1 MGVGTDMANWR
12 LCHCL
17 WHAGAFLCFPMEKAG
32 DDLMRATQ
40 NEQEVTAVMVAR
52 KVSPGFE
59 GDDARLVFANHA
71 AVRVWAAVSWATH

>member
-1 MGVGTDMANWR
+1 
-12 LCHCL
+12 
-17 WHAGAFLCFPMEKAG
+17 MEKAG